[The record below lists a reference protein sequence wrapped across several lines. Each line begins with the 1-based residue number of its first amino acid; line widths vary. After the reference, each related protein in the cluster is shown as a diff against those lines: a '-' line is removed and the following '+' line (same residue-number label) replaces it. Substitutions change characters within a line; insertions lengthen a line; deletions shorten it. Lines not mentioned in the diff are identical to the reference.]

1 MSHAWVMPTGEP
13 IVMEAALASMLMQPV
28 SIVLTVVVVTPGT
41 VPVLAAAPLA
51 VLAATSIGVTAS
63 TPEYRTMPAPFA
75 TAELRV
81 H

>member
-13 IVMEAALASMLMQPV
+13 IVMEAPLASMLMQPM
-28 SIVLTVVVVTPGT
+28 SIVLTVVVVTPGN
-41 VPVLAAAPLA
+41 VPVLADAPLA
-51 VLAATSIGVTAS
+51 VVAATSTGVTVS
-63 TPEYRTMPAPFA
+63 TPEYRAMPAPLA